1 MGTMPDG
8 VIIALLVPV
17 AYFLGTFPSADV
29 IGRRRG
35 VDVTAAGSGNPGASN
50 TFRLLGWRAGVLV
63 FAMDAAK
70 GALAAGAGLALAGNA
85 GAYVLGVAAIVG
97 HMFPVTRHFKGGRG
111 VATGAG
117 VLLVIFPWL
126 TLASAVLWVVIVWL
140 THKASLAS
148 LVVAIAF
155 PIAVALTGNS
165 WADVVVIAAVAL
177 LVIARHAP
185 NLRRLFRGEELGLD
199 PGTPDDET

>member
-8 VIIALLVPV
+8 VIIAVLVPV

-29 IGRRRG
+29 IGRRGG

-126 TLASAVLWVVIVWL
+126 TLASAVLWFVIVWL

-177 LVIARHAP
+177 LVIARHAS

>member
-148 LVVAIAF
+148 LAVAVAF

>member
-8 VIIALLVPV
+8 VVIALLVPV
-17 AYFLGTFPSADV
+17 AYLLGTFPSADV
-29 IGRRRG
+29 VGRRRG
-35 VDVTAAGSGNPGASN
+35 IDVTAAGSGNPGASN

-70 GALAAGAGLALAGNA
+70 GALAAGAGLAVAGNA

-126 TLASAVLWVVIVWL
+126 TLASAGLWLVVVRL

-148 LVVAIAF
+148 LVVAVAF

-165 WADVVVIAAVAL
+165 WADVVVITAVAL

-199 PGTPDDET
+199 PGAPDDET

>member
-148 LVVAIAF
+148 LAVAIAF

>member
-1 MGTMPDG
+1 MGTMADG
-8 VIIALLVPV
+8 LVIALLVPV
-17 AYFLGTFPSADV
+17 AYLLGTFPSADV
-29 IGRRRG
+29 VGRRRG
-35 VDVTAAGSGNPGASN
+35 VDITASGSGNPGASN

-70 GALAAGAGLALAGNA
+70 GALAAGAGLAVAGDA

-117 VLLVIFPWL
+117 VLLVLFPLL
-126 TLASAVLWVVIVWL
+126 TLASAVLWFVVVWL